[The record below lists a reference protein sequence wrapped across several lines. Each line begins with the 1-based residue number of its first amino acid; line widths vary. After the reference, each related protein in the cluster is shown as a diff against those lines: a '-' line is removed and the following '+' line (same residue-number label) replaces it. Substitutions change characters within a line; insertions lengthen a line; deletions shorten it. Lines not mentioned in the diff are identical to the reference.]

1 METAEPSSSNSAP
14 VARAAARKPSGR
26 AHAAS
31 TVQKKQRRGARCVRQ
46 EGERARGREGVA
58 GVAGVAGPPF
68 PPQPGSNGQSLDAR
82 IERGSVDQSRHKL
95 HKLRAATAAPANIQ
109 CKMFKFMNTRLLINM
124 SATTDTLKSPLRQ
137 AMQRMTNQ
145 SYQEY
150 WEGLI
155 ADAAQGDAATLV
167 RENVDHKRIVFFF
180 PAILGRP

>member
-1 METAEPSSSNSAP
+1 
-14 VARAAARKPSGR
+14 
-26 AHAAS
+26 
-31 TVQKKQRRGARCVRQ
+31 
-46 EGERARGREGVA
+46 
-58 GVAGVAGPPF
+58 
-68 PPQPGSNGQSLDAR
+68 
-82 IERGSVDQSRHKL
+82 
-95 HKLRAATAAPANIQ
+95 
-109 CKMFKFMNTRLLINM
+109 MNTRLLINM

-180 PAILGRP
+180 PTGAGSKHTSLNGRADSSSRVSRE